1 MALYNP
7 IRLHLNPAKTS
18 SENMDI
24 YYTLPF
30 FHFQVTTRV
39 SKPVDLPPPPKKAR
53 APAPA
58 PRHKP
63 ARPSV
68 PWANGALATPAPPDN
83 APIAEVDEEEEE
95 SGATTVEHDS
105 YQQVCGKLVCP
116 CPGEGWGLSFDWLT
130 CWLVNLR

>member
-18 SENMDI
+18 SEDLNI

-53 APAPA
+53 ASAPT

-68 PWANGALATPAPPDN
+68 PWANGALATPAPPDD
-83 APIAEVDEEEEE
+83 APIVEVDEEEEE

-105 YQQVCGKLVCP
+105 YQQVCEKLVRP
-116 CPGEGWGLSFDWLT
+116 CL
-130 CWLVNLR
+130 

>member
-24 YYTLPF
+24 YYTLLF

-53 APAPA
+53 ASAPT

-105 YQQVCGKLVCP
+105 YQQVCGKLVRP
-116 CPGEGWGLSFDWLT
+116 CPGEMWDFHLIGSPGGWLI
-130 CWLVNLR
+130 

>member
-18 SENMDI
+18 SENLDI

-39 SKPVDLPPPPKKAR
+39 SKPVDLPPPPKKVR
-53 APAPA
+53 ASAPT

-68 PWANGALATPAPPDN
+68 PWANGALATPAPPDDT
-83 APIAEVDEEEEE
+83 PIVEVDEEEE
-95 SGATTVEHDS
+95 ATTAEHDS
-105 YQQVCGKLVCP
+105 YQQVCEKLVRP
-116 CPGEGWGLSFDWLT
+116 CLWGGVGLSSDWLT
-130 CWLVNLR
+130 